1 MSTKAELMTVIT
13 AVIILL
19 PKSNVH
25 IYIDFKAIID
35 EFLSIQ
41 SSLFTYFNYARPNFK
56 DTYLLLWF
64 ILFSYIN
71 QHHLS
76 VTLHKVK
83 AHNNNYWNDYTDQLA
98 KATCDFSSS
107 IIFLNSARFNVIP
120 MYNHTAIMIPL

>member
-41 SSLFTYFNYARPNFK
+41 SSLKLIIITIGMI
-56 DTYLLLWF
+56 
-64 ILFSYIN
+64 ILIN
-71 QHHLS
+71 WPKQLVISLHLS
-76 VTLHKVK
+76 
-83 AHNNNYWNDYTDQLA
+83 
-98 KATCDFSSS
+98 FS
-107 IIFLNSARFNVIP
+107 
-120 MYNHTAIMIPL
+120 